1 MAPGELKR
9 RRRDDLA
16 DAALRAARE
25 QRQDAFAHPRPADI
39 GGDPVRVLGGCEL
52 EDQHEVCVVDSD
64 DSRCRRAGVPD
75 ARHNVAARLLRLRG
89 ERVAQNV
96 FEKINWRQ
104 GMSDAAAGSRVRR
117 GRCVG

>member
-1 MAPGELKR
+1 MRKTGMSRSGPVMVTRATRASTRALRWLGVPVAMTWSRWSVPSHRQASSAVEPGELSR

-52 EDQHEVCVVDSD
+52 ESAQSLYGDLVEED
-64 DSRCRRAGVPD
+64 VP
-75 ARHNVAARLLRLRG
+75 
-89 ERVAQNV
+89 
-96 FEKINWRQ
+96 
-104 GMSDAAAGSRVRR
+104 
-117 GRCVG
+117 